1 MSQTTV
7 HVLATFFAEMGKEDE
22 MELALREMLEPT
34 RAEPGCIRYDLV
46 RSLVGANYTEFV
58 FVEEWES
65 EAALEAHAQTPHFK
79 ALRPRIKNLMGSLP
93 RVTRY
98 RQVG

>member
-7 HVLATFFAEMGKEDE
+7 HVLATFLAEMGKEDE
-22 MELALREMLEPT
+22 MELALREMIEPT
-34 RAEPGCIRYDLV
+34 RGEPGCIRYDLL
-46 RSLVGANYTEFV
+46 RSLVGANYTELV

-79 ALRPRIKNLMGSLP
+79 ALRGRIKNLMGSLP
-93 RVTRY
+93 RVIRY